1 VTPEAKVAQQLERA
15 RRGYRLARARD
26 DVRATA
32 LTWLEAHPSGM
43 PDVDACWAEALRSP
57 GSTLAEF
64 LERDLPPEAWA
75 EQLPLRCIVSSHP
88 FPDLWRWT
96 VPL

>member
-1 VTPEAKVAQQLERA
+1 MSPEQRVEQQLERS
-15 RRGYRLARARD
+15 RRGYRLAVTRAE
-26 DVRATA
+26 VRQAA
-32 LTWLEAHPSGM
+32 LAWLSAHPSGM
-43 PDVDACWAEALRSP
+43 PDVDVCWVEALTTATTPLARFL
-57 GSTLAEF
+57 STDASSAE
-64 LERDLPPEAWA
+64 WQ